1 MSLAE
6 ALVRDE
12 GIPLLVP
19 VYKISIDVVR
29 IWIVILPGQYHS
41 GVVVAKDVRVPV
53 FGQVLRKSCMIKGS
67 VWRLRFYF
75 LILVKQPISSLISH
89 IDYEVLQS
97 RPTQHFQSGEH
108 FGHWN

>member
-41 GVVVAKDVRVPV
+41 GVVVAKDVSVKVPKLEL
-53 FGQVLRKSCMIKGS
+53 G
-67 VWRLRFYF
+67 W
-75 LILVKQPISSLISH
+75 
-89 IDYEVLQS
+89 
-97 RPTQHFQSGEH
+97 
-108 FGHWN
+108 WW